1 MRELEP
7 YITLPDEGQGDR
19 PAPFEKELSGDDG
32 CVGLMLGMMKDAFFA
47 SEIGIGETVPG
58 KFIRVNEAAC
68 ELLGYSREEL
78 LDKTPLEIMDKHYFQ
93 DLMSDMEG
101 NPSKEIP
108 SSRSFLVRKNGSPVP
123 VEITAKL
130 YMNKGNR
137 YLFSFARDISTQEK
151 VGRLLVES
159 EQKYKRLVN
168 NLFEVIYSL
177 KPDGTISFISDGVRE
192 IFGFSPSEM
201 MGRNFALFIV
211 PQDIGKLTA
220 SFRARLINDS
230 AKEQFQDIRVY
241 SKKGDIRY
249 IHISSK
255 TYMENGR
262 MAGVIGA
269 ITDITEN
276 RNMQRALDDSYSK
289 LEKSMQDTIT
299 AVSRLIEIRDPYT
312 AGHQKRVFELSL
324 AIAEKL
330 GLSVEQKK
338 GLNIASLVH
347 DIGKVSV
354 PSEILSKPGQLSRT
368 EFSIIQGHPET
379 GYSILKDIDFSWPVA
394 DIIRQHHERLD
405 GSGYPASLKGDHIL
419 PEARIIAVADT
430 VEAMSSHRPY
440 RPALGIAQAM
450 EVIQGGR
457 GSLFDPSVVDVC
469 VSLFSDGIFAW
480 SEDQDGDHPE

>member
-1 MRELEP
+1 MKEREFSRTVPDGGLE
-7 YITLPDEGQGDR
+7 ER
-19 PAPFEKELSGDDG
+19 PVHFESVLSGDTG
-32 CVGLMLGMMKDAFFA
+32 CVDLLLGMIKDAFFV
-47 SEIGIGETVPG
+47 SEIGIRPTYPG
-58 KFIRVNEAAC
+58 KFIRVNDSAC
-68 ELLGYSREEL
+68 KLLGYSREEL
-78 LDKTPLEIMDKHYFQ
+78 LDKTASEIMDKQYIEV
-93 DLMSDMEG
+93 LMSDMG
-101 NPSKEIP
+101 RDLGKEVP

-123 VEITAKL
+123 VEITAKSYL
-130 YMNKGNR
+130 HKDKR
-137 YLFSFARDISTQEK
+137 YLFYFARDISTQEK

-177 KPDGTISFISDGVRE
+177 KPDGTISFISDGVRD

-201 MGRNFALFIV
+201 IGRNFALFIV
-211 PQDIGKLTA
+211 PQDIDKLTA
-220 SFRARLINDS
+220 SFRARLIDDS
-230 AKEQFQDIRVY
+230 EKEQFQDIRVY
-241 SKKGDIRY
+241 NKNGDIRH

-269 ITDITEN
+269 ITDITESM
-276 RNMQRALDDSYSK
+276 NMQRALNDSYSK
-289 LEKSMQDTIT
+289 LEQSMEDTIT

-330 GLSVEQKK
+330 GLSTQQKK

-354 PSEILSKPGQLSRT
+354 PSEILSKPGKLSRT
-368 EFSIIQGHPET
+368 EFSIIKGHPET

-405 GSGYPASLKGDHIL
+405 GSGYPASLKGDEIL
-419 PEARIIAVADT
+419 LEARIIAVADT

-440 RPALGIAQAM
+440 RPALGIDQAL
-450 EVIQGGR
+450 EVIQAGG
-457 GSLFDPSVVDVC
+457 GSLFDPCVVDVC

-480 SEDQDGDHPE
+480 SENKEGEDPK